1 MEFSSLRQMNDLRY
15 KPFPAVQCRRYN
27 SSIIYAKLRQ
37 LRPQF
42 RATFGGF
49 RTMFEAHFQTFEE
62 PESGVALTARLAAFR
77 EELARRKLTGF
88 VIPRADQQQNEYV
101 APSEERLAW
110 LTGFTGSAGLA
121 IVLAHETAV
130 FVDGRYTLQAA
141 KQVDSRAWKVESLI
155 DPSPES
161 WLTKH
166 LSAGDRLG
174 FDAWLHTTAAA
185 ERLATACSK
194 AGATLVAVDSNP
206 LDSVWT
212 ERPAPPLGPV
222 AIHGTQ
228 FSGEAEGEKLD
239 RIRAEIER
247 LGVDALV
254 LSDSHAVAWTFN
266 IRGADVSHTP
276 LPLSYALVPK
286 TGRPTVFIDH
296 RKLSNSARD
305 HLEQSADVAE
315 PTALTPQL
323 TALAQHGA
331 SIALDSATAA
341 DALSRLIGNAGG
353 KAVRGNDPT
362 ALLKACKNATEIEGT
377 RSAHRRDAV
386 ALARFLA
393 WVDREAP
400 TGGLTEIDTVE
411 ALETFRRETGALKD
425 VSFPTIA
432 GTGPNGA
439 IVHYRVTRKTNR
451 RIATGDLLLI
461 DSGAQY
467 QDGTTDVTRTIAIGT
482 PTAEMRDRFT
492 RVLRGHIAIARAV
505 FPDGTTGAQLDTLAR
520 QYLWAAGIDFEHGT
534 GHGVGSYLSVHEG
547 PARISKLG
555 TTPLRRGM
563 ILSNEPGYYK
573 TDAFGIRIENLELV
587 VGTEVTGAEK
597 PMNAFETLTLAP
609 IDRRLIELTML
620 NADELAWLNA
630 YHTRVRD
637 EVRPHLDEAVKTW
650 LDGATAAL
658 SH

>member
-1 MEFSSLRQMNDLRY
+1 
-15 KPFPAVQCRRYN
+15 
-27 SSIIYAKLRQ
+27 
-37 LRPQF
+37 
-42 RATFGGF
+42 
-49 RTMFEAHFQTFEE
+49 MFEARFQTFEE
-62 PESGVALTARLAAFR
+62 PESGVALTARLAAVR
-77 EELARRKLTGF
+77 EELTRRKLTGF
-88 VIPRADQQQNEYV
+88 VVPRADQQQNEYV

-110 LTGFTGSAGLA
+110 LTGFTGSAGMA
-121 IVLAHETAV
+121 IVLTHQAAL

-141 KQVDSRAWKVESLI
+141 KQVDTKAWSVESLI
-155 DPSPES
+155 DPPPES

-166 LSAGDRLG
+166 LAAGDRVG
-174 FDAWLHTTAAA
+174 FDPWLHTSAAA
-185 ERLATACSK
+185 ERLAAACAK
-194 AGATLVAVDSNP
+194 AGAELIAVETNP
-206 LDSVWT
+206 VDSVWT

-222 AIHGTQ
+222 SIHDAQ
-228 FSGEAEGEKLD
+228 FSGETEHDKLA
-239 RIRAEIER
+239 RIQEEIGK

-286 TGRPTVFIDH
+286 DGRPTIFIDH
-296 RKLSNSARD
+296 RKLSNRARD

-315 PTALTPQL
+315 PGALTGEL
-323 TALAQHGA
+323 TALAQRGA

-341 DALSRLIGNAGG
+341 DALSRLISAAGG
-353 KAVRGNDPT
+353 KAVRGSDPV

-377 RSAHRRDAV
+377 RKAHRRDAV

-400 TGGLTEIDTVE
+400 SGALTEIDAVE
-411 ALETFRRETGALKD
+411 ALETFRRDTGALKD

-451 RIATGDLLLI
+451 RIAPGDLLLI

-467 QDGTTDVTRTIAIGT
+467 QDGTTDVTRTIAIGE
-482 PTAEMRDRFT
+482 PTAEMRDRFI

-505 FPDGTTGAQLDTLAR
+505 FPDGATGAQLDTLAR
-520 QYLWAAGIDFEHGT
+520 QFLWQAGIDFEHGT

-587 VGTEVTGAEK
+587 VAADIAGAEK

-609 IDRRLIELTML
+609 IDRRLIDVKML
-620 NADELAWLNA
+620 SAKELAWLND
-630 YHTRVRD
+630 YHAKVRD
-637 EVRPHLDEAVKTW
+637 QVRPHLDEAAQAW
-650 LDGATAAL
+650 LDAATAPL
-658 SH
+658 K

>member
-1 MEFSSLRQMNDLRY
+1 
-15 KPFPAVQCRRYN
+15 
-27 SSIIYAKLRQ
+27 
-37 LRPQF
+37 
-42 RATFGGF
+42 
-49 RTMFEAHFQTFEE
+49 MFEAHFQTFEE
-62 PESGVALTARLAAFR
+62 PEGGVALTARLSAFR

-110 LTGFTGSAGLA
+110 LAGFTGSAGLA
-121 IVLAHETAV
+121 IVLSRQAAL

-141 KQVDSRAWKVESLI
+141 KQVDHNAWSVEPLV
-155 DPSPES
+155 DPPPEN
-161 WLTKH
+161 WLTRH
-166 LSAGDRLG
+166 LVAGDRLG
-174 FDAWLHTTAAA
+174 FDPWLHTTAAA
-185 ERLATACSK
+185 ERLAAACAK
-194 AGATLVAVDSNP
+194 ASAELVAVDTNP

-222 AIHGTQ
+222 AVHGTQ
-228 FSGEAEGEKLD
+228 FSGEAEIDKLR
-239 RIRAEIER
+239 RIRLEIAR

-286 TGRPTVFIDH
+286 DGRPTVFIDH

-305 HLEQSADVAE
+305 HLEQSADVEE
-315 PTALTPQL
+315 PDGLTPRL
-323 TALAQHGA
+323 TQLAQRGA
-331 SIALDSATAA
+331 SIALDSATAP
-341 DALSRLIGNAGG
+341 DALSRLIGSAGG
-353 KAVRGNDPT
+353 KAVRGNDPVG
-362 ALLKACKNATEIEGT
+362 LLKAVKNATEIDGART
-377 RSAHRRDAV
+377 AHRRDAV

-393 WVDREAP
+393 WLDREAP
-400 TGGLTEIDTVE
+400 SGALTEIDTVE
-411 ALETFRRETGALKD
+411 ALETFRRDTGALKD

-451 RIATGDLLLI
+451 RISPGDLLLI

-467 QDGTTDVTRTIAIGT
+467 QDGTTDVTRTIAIGA
-482 PTAEMRDRFT
+482 PTTEMRDRFT
-492 RVLRGHIAIARAV
+492 RVLRGHMAIARAV
-505 FPDGTTGAQLDTLAR
+505 FPDGTTGAQLDSLAR
-520 QYLWAAGIDFEHGT
+520 QFLWQAGIDFDHGT

-555 TTPLRRGM
+555 ATQLRRGM

-587 VGTEVTGAEK
+587 VGSDIAGAEK
-597 PMNAFETLTLAP
+597 PVNAFETLTLAP
-609 IDRRLIELTML
+609 IDRRLIDLNML
-620 NADELAWLNA
+620 DGDELSWLNE
-630 YHTRVRD
+630 YHARVRH
-637 EVRPHLDEAVKTW
+637 EVRPHVDEATKVWLDEA
-650 LDGATAAL
+650 TAML
-658 SH
+658 SL